1 MKTGHILG
9 AALFAAV
16 FAADPALADDVK
28 VGAIYP
34 LSGNAASAGKSELDA
49 VALAVE
55 LVNTVHHELS
65 ALPSVGKGGLSNLG
79 GAKIQLISADH
90 QGKPEEGQSQTLRLI
105 TQEHVAA
112 IIGAYHS
119 NVSFT
124 ATAVSERQ
132 GIPFVVSDSVAANIT
147 SRGFKW
153 LVRVTPVAS
162 DFAKNYMEYLGDMKK
177 AGHKVETVAVVNEN
191 TDYGT
196 SVGGTVVAQAK
207 SHGFEVVAQIP
218 YNANSSDVSAQ
229 VLQLKEKNPDCVIFV
244 SYTADAIL
252 YMLFLL
258 GVLVYLS
265 LIKHV
270 MRGPMLSQILST
282 FGLALLLRYSAFAY
296 FKSDFRTLPESWLAG
311 TINVSGIYVGKAQL
325 VAGAIA
331 GLLALGMHVL
341 LTRTA
346 LGSRLL
352 AVAEYRNAAMLMGI
366 RPDRMQALAWGLSAA
381 SAGVAGAL
389 LANVY
394 PFSPEVGQTFALT
407 AFVVVALGGFGS
419 VPGAMIAG
427 TAIGLIEQV
436 AAYGLGPIYK
446 DVVVYGLFVA
456 VLWVRPQGLLGKL

>member
-34 LSGNAASAGKSELDA
+34 LSGNAARAGKSELDA

-55 LVNTVHHELS
+55 LVNTVHPELS

-252 YMLFLL
+252 YMKTMKNLNYQPPMIIGDDAGFADPAFIPAVGDIAQ
-258 GVLVYLS
+258 GV
-265 LIKHV
+265 
-270 MRGPMLSQILST
+270 MNR
-282 FGLALLLRYSAFAY
+282 SAWAVG
-296 FKSDFRTLPESWLAG
+296 KPGSVTA
-311 TINVSGIYVGKAQL
+311 TINDLFKAKTGRELDDTSARGLQAMLVLADAVNRAGSTAPDKIMAALKATDLKQDQVMMGYRGVKFDDVGENSLAATYLVQLQGKDYVA
-325 VAGAIA
+325 VWPTATAIA
-331 GLLALGMHVL
+331 PLQWPMK
-341 LTRTA
+341 
-346 LGSRLL
+346 
-352 AVAEYRNAAMLMGI
+352 
-366 RPDRMQALAWGLSAA
+366 AW
-381 SAGVAGAL
+381 
-389 LANVY
+389 
-394 PFSPEVGQTFALT
+394 
-407 AFVVVALGGFGS
+407 
-419 VPGAMIAG
+419 
-427 TAIGLIEQV
+427 
-436 AAYGLGPIYK
+436 K
-446 DVVVYGLFVA
+446 
-456 VLWVRPQGLLGKL
+456 